1 MRIRRIQQNRQ
12 LSLPSWVERLNEAQR
27 TSDVDSNKKQ
37 GGRQG
42 PAVWVCEQDGQGE
55 RVTEKQHF
63 RKAWRRKPQIERT
76 WSTQLSSE
84 AEEPSASADGPGAT
98 ALEAVTV
105 KGRIREDACRDRGPA
120 CGPYMLPQGL
130 QASFCMRWKT
140 SEGAE
145 PGRGPSTVLSSCRGT
160 QALPARP
167 LDPPGG
173 SAPDCSRGGSPKQS
187 GRGRTS
193 RATRRTGLRATPCVE
208 LWDLWLGPELKS
220 RDIQVDT

>member
-1 MRIRRIQQNRQ
+1 MVRIRRIQQNRQ
-12 LSLPSWVERLNEAQR
+12 LSLPSWVERLNEAHR

-55 RVTEKQHF
+55 RVTEKRHF

-76 WSTQLSSE
+76 WSTQLSLE

-98 ALEAVTV
+98 ALEAVTAQ
-105 KGRIREDACRDRGPA
+105 GRTREDACGDWGPARGP
-120 CGPYMLPQGL
+120 YRLPQGL

-145 PGRGPSTVLSSCRGT
+145 QGRGPSTVLSSCRGT
-160 QALPARP
+160 QASPARP
-167 LDPPGG
+167 LTHQAGRHQTAAEGAARSRVDAD
-173 SAPDCSRGGSPKQS
+173 APHGK
-187 GRGRTS
+187 RGR
-193 RATRRTGLRATPCVE
+193 RV
-208 LWDLWLGPELKS
+208 
-220 RDIQVDT
+220 